1 LSLLFL
7 FTPAIP
13 TAGTHS
19 ACQARSKVLQT
30 KFTHSHGP
38 SHPLNS
44 CSYTAFKSLNPPVH
58 LADIYP
64 APLCPWLRAHKGGRL
79 GHFPQLC
86 HTPLESR
93 MRTADVQGT
102 QPVGAREAPRQLS
115 LVARARPTFPGHRGH
130 IRPAPGRG
138 PRCAPSTLPS
148 VADFCGQ
155 C

>member
-44 CSYTAFKSLNPPVH
+44 CSYTAFKSLTH
-58 LADIYP
+58 LSISQTFIQH
-64 APLCPWLRAHKGGRL
+64 LC
-79 GHFPQLC
+79 
-86 HTPLESR
+86 
-93 MRTADVQGT
+93 V
-102 QPVGAREAPRQLS
+102 
-115 LVARARPTFPGHRGH
+115 PG
-130 IRPAPGRG
+130 
-138 PRCAPSTLPS
+138 
-148 VADFCGQ
+148 
-155 C
+155 